1 MEASS
6 HSATLLEVT
15 DLSSERAGWLCS
27 QLELGSVLYFS
38 AIPFVFAESDREFL
52 LSLKQSGSRFH
63 KNISYRPATG
73 ILKGVAVDS
82 ADQARLLRVMRGFSE
97 EVTRFVEA
105 LLRPYAGKLK
115 LDFASFRPL
124 EEKGRDLPLHQRND
138 LLHVDAFPSRPT
150 HGDRILRV
158 FVNINPRASRIW
170 NVGEPFHALLPEIMR
185 THKLAPPQRSGAA
198 RNLARL
204 AIKLGLPIPD
214 RSRYDDF
221 MLFLHDWLKENA
233 DFQQNSPKREL
244 DFPSGSCWMVY
255 TDGVPHAAMSGQFAL
270 EQTFI
275 VPVEALVSPETAP
288 FRVLESVTG
297 VAMSG

>member
-6 HSATLLEVT
+6 HCASLVEVT
-15 DLSSERAGWLCS
+15 DCSPERADWLCS
-27 QLELGSVLYFS
+27 QLEQGSVLYFS
-38 AIPFVFAESDREFL
+38 TIPFAFAESDREFL

-63 KNISYRPATG
+63 KNISYRPVTG
-73 ILKGVAVDS
+73 ILKGVAADS
-82 ADQARLLRVMRGFSE
+82 ADHIRLLRVMRGFSE

-105 LLRPYAGKLK
+105 LLKPYAGKLK

-150 HGDRILRV
+150 HGARILRV
-158 FVNINPRASRIW
+158 FVNINPAASRIW

-185 THKLAPPQRSGAA
+185 TQKLAPPHRSSAA

-204 AIKLGLPIPD
+204 AAKLGLPVPD

-244 DFPSGSCWMVY
+244 AFPSGCCWMVY

-288 FRVLESVTG
+288 FRVLETVTG
-297 VAMSG
+297 AALL